1 MCRCVTVGCPK
12 SKNEVPYHMCRCVT
26 VGCPKSENEVPN
38 HMCRCVTVRCP
49 KSKESGFLITCV
61 DVLLLLAVQN
71 LMNQGS

>member
-1 MCRCVTVGCPK
+1 MCLLLAVQNL
-12 SKNEVPYHMCRCVT
+12 KNEVPNHMCRCVT

-71 LMNQGS
+71 LKNQGS